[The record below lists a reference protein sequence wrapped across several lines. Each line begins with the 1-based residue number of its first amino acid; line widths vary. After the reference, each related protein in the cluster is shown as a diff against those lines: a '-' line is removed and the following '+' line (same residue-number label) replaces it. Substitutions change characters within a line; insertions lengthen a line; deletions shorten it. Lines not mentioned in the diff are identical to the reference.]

1 MKRSNQIHLR
11 GMIRPLQEE
20 VRSLLRSGV
29 AITNL
34 TQCVEELVLNSIDA
48 GASNITLRVDIPNLK
63 IQVSDNGCGITFGDL
78 KLAGERYSSSKCHVL
93 KDLDQLTF
101 YGFRG
106 EALASLREICDV
118 LEIVTRHRSSY
129 QTYCKLFRNA
139 KVLDLAESRFPRT
152 QCGTT
157 VTLHNIFANLP
168 VRRKSITEVL
178 DFERVRHR
186 IASIALIHPKTAFL
200 LINDSSGTKCL
211 QTHVCKS
218 SVSTFSQLF
227 GNYRSKGLQQV
238 CFEHK
243 DFKVSGF
250 ISTDTHHSKSLQFVF
265 VNNRLVLKTKI
276 HKLINSILGKS
287 DLLRKVTASE
297 VSSSE
302 PDGPQT
308 KVTSPQNVKS
318 SDNHGIFFLNVE
330 CLVTEYDICFEPA
343 KTLIE
348 FQDWGSVL
356 FCVEK
361 CIKDFLTKHN
371 FSLDPEQADFRENN
385 DSQEEE
391 SCTRNLEAFEY
402 RREIETSNVRR
413 SLHSSTVFRPRKNVG
428 KEAQTNLQNGPIV
441 SCESDQNHQD
451 KNLSDTVGLDSSL
464 CASVCPSCSDSKS
477 DPQDDF
483 FHMLEGS
490 ASSVDMT
497 TTAAKC
503 FSSNAAEYKNIHCN
517 KNQGDQ
523 VSKSEFDNTGKAN
536 HIRTTVSNNVVHC
549 FNHSSSSQSVG
560 SYCFQISQKTF
571 NCQSGID
578 SSQHSER
585 NMLNVPES
593 HSNNNAYNSR
603 KFSQNRKA
611 SGLYLS
617 LDKKENSQATNIGTN
632 VVCSFQSSCAK
643 LRSTGTPS
651 TTSTRQRTKT
661 IPTFTSP
668 HPITLSGVY
677 TRKRSQG
684 SSEASAINLGHLS
697 KNRKLISLQGSCK
710 RRGKNNRD
718 LAGQS
723 INANIRECNKESL
736 KRCDQALP
744 KTVNNVEDSN
754 ILASNSDGMSGTTM
768 DQDLTT
774 KIGVNNN
781 DSVSLEAAS
790 VQKTSGPAISVLSD
804 QTAAGD
810 SMNQVCDLSLDGKCK
825 EPRKENSCDSV
836 ILSDHNVRKRD
847 CVTDRCTELLC
858 SSNEKKAEEKEV
870 SVEQSKQCSAS
881 SNVKTNVATRNQSN
895 NQGKESYLNNEWYCT
910 FDASLGRN
918 LFINTRTGHSSF
930 VPPTDFYFVQ
940 DDCSEMSGTE
950 GLDVANDY
958 RQHIPH
964 PVASHLSFSCTP
976 WLPREHRRQ
985 QVPSC
990 DDEDKE
996 FPKGN

>member
-1 MKRSNQIHLR
+1 
-11 GMIRPLQEE
+11 MIRPLQEE

-48 GASNITLRVDIPNLK
+48 GASSITLRVDIPNLK

-139 KVLDLAESRFPRT
+139 QVLDLAESRFPRT
-152 QCGTT
+152 QSGTT

-186 IASIALIHPKTAFL
+186 IASIALVHPKTAFL

-211 QTHVCKS
+211 QTYVCKS

-287 DLLRKVTASE
+287 ELLRKLTASE

-302 PDGPQT
+302 PEGPQT
-308 KVTSPQNVKS
+308 KVTSPQNAKS

-330 CLVTEYDICFEPA
+330 CLVTEYDICFEPV

-348 FQDWGSVL
+348 FQDWESVL

-371 FSLDPEQADFRENN
+371 FSLDPEQADSRENN

-391 SCTRNLEAFEY
+391 SCTRSLEAFEY

-413 SLHSSTVFRPRKNVG
+413 SLHSSTVFRPRKNEMGQNVG

-441 SCESDQNHQD
+441 SHESDQNHQD

-477 DPQDDF
+477 DPPDDF

-490 ASSVDMT
+490 ASSVEMT

-503 FSSNAAEYKNIHCN
+503 FSSNAAEFKNKHCD

-523 VSKSEFDNTGKAN
+523 VSKSEFNNTGEAN
-536 HIRTTVSNNVVHC
+536 HTCIRKTVSSNIVHSS
-549 FNHSSSSQSVG
+549 NHSCSSQSVG
-560 SYCFQISQKTF
+560 SYCIQNSQETF

-578 SSQHSER
+578 GSQHSER
-585 NMLNVPES
+585 NMLNAPES
-593 HSNNNAYNSR
+593 HINNNACTSGE
-603 KFSQNRKA
+603 FSQNRKA

-617 LDKKENSQATNIGTN
+617 LDKKENSQATNSGSDM
-632 VVCSFQSSCAK
+632 VCSFQSSHAK
-643 LRSTGTPS
+643 PRRTGTPNS
-651 TTSTRQRTKT
+651 TSTRQRTKT

-668 HPITLSGVY
+668 RPITLSEVY

-684 SSEASAINLGHLS
+684 SSEASAVNLGLLS
-697 KNRKLISLQGSCK
+697 KNRKLISLQDSCK

-723 INANIRECNKESL
+723 IDANISECNEESL
-736 KRCDQALP
+736 KCCDQALR
-744 KTVNNVEDSN
+744 KTVNNGEDSN
-754 ILASNSDGMSGTTM
+754 ILASNSDCMSGTAM

-774 KIGVNNN
+774 RIGVNNN
-781 DSVSLEAAS
+781 DSVSLVSTS

-825 EPRKENSCDSV
+825 QPRKENSSDSA

-847 CVTDRCTELLC
+847 CFTDRCTELLC

-870 SVEQSKQCSAS
+870 SLEQSKQCSAS
-881 SNVKTNVATRNQSN
+881 SSPKTNVATRNQNN

-918 LFINTRTGHSSF
+918 LFINMRTGHSSF

-940 DDCSEMSGTE
+940 DDCSEISGRE
-950 GLDVANDY
+950 GLEVANDY
-958 RQHIPH
+958 RQHMPH

>member
-1 MKRSNQIHLR
+1 
-11 GMIRPLQEE
+11 MIRPLQEE
-20 VRSLLRSGV
+20 VRSHLRSGV

-34 TQCVEELVLNSIDA
+34 TQCVEELVLNSLDA

-139 KVLDLAESRFPRT
+139 QVLDLAESRFPRT
-152 QCGTT
+152 QSGTT

-186 IASIALIHPKTAFL
+186 IASIALVHPKTAFL
-200 LINDSSGTKCL
+200 LINDSTGTKCL

-287 DLLRKVTASE
+287 ELLRKLTASE

-302 PDGPQT
+302 PEGPQT
-308 KVTSPQNVKS
+308 KVTSPQNAKS

-330 CLVTEYDICFEPA
+330 CLATEYDICFEPA

-348 FQDWGSVL
+348 FQDWESVL
-356 FCVEK
+356 LCVEK

-371 FSLDPEQADFRENN
+371 FSLDPEQVDSRENN

-391 SCTRNLEAFEY
+391 SWTRSLEAFEY
-402 RREIETSNVRR
+402 RREIETSSVRR
-413 SLHSSTVFRPRKNVG
+413 SLHSSTVFRPRKTELGQNVG
-428 KEAQTNLQNGPIV
+428 KESQTNLQNGPIV
-441 SCESDQNHQD
+441 SQESDQNHQD

-464 CASVCPSCSDSKS
+464 CASVCPSCSDSNS
-477 DPQDDF
+477 DPQDNF
-483 FHMLEGS
+483 SHILEGS

-503 FSSNAAEYKNIHCN
+503 FSSNAAEFKNKHYN
-517 KNQGDQ
+517 NQGNQ
-523 VSKSEFDNTGKAN
+523 GNKSEFDNTGKAN
-536 HIRTTVSNNVVHC
+536 HIRTTVSNNVVHHS
-549 FNHSSSSQSVG
+549 NHSCSSQSVG
-560 SYCFQISQKTF
+560 SYCFQNSQKTF
-571 NCQSGID
+571 NSQSGID

-585 NMLNVPES
+585 NMLNAPES
-593 HSNNNAYNSR
+593 HSNNNAHNSGE
-603 KFSQNRKA
+603 FSQNRKA

-617 LDKKENSQATNIGTN
+617 MDKKENLQATNIGSDT
-632 VVCSFQSSCAK
+632 VCSFQSSHAK
-643 LRSTGTPS
+643 PRSTGTPS

-668 HPITLSGVY
+668 CPITLSGVY
-677 TRKRSQG
+677 TRKRSHG
-684 SSEASAINLGHLS
+684 SSEASAINLGLLS
-697 KNRKLISLQGSCK
+697 KNRKLISLQDSCK
-710 RRGKNNRD
+710 RKGKNNRV

-723 INANIRECNKESL
+723 INANIRECNEQSF
-736 KRCDQALP
+736 KRCDQA
-744 KTVNNVEDSN
+744 VNNGEDSK
-754 ILASNSDGMSGTTM
+754 ILASNSDSMSGTAM

-781 DSVSLEAAS
+781 DSVSLVSVS

-804 QTAAGD
+804 QTAASD
-810 SMNQVCDLSLDGKCK
+810 SINQVCDLSLDDKCK
-825 EPRKENSCDSV
+825 QPWKENSSDSV
-836 ILSDHNVRKRD
+836 MLSDLNVRKHD
-847 CVTDRCTELLC
+847 CVTNMCTELLC
-858 SSNEKKAEEKEV
+858 SSNREEAKEKEV
-870 SVEQSKQCSAS
+870 SVGQSKQCSAS
-881 SNVKTNVATRNQSN
+881 SNVKTSVATRNQSN

-930 VPPTDFYFVQ
+930 VPPTDFYFLE
-940 DDCSEMSGTE
+940 DDCTEMSETE
-950 GLDVANDY
+950 GLEVPNDY

-976 WLPREHRRQ
+976 WLPREGRRQ
-985 QVPSC
+985 QMPSC

>member
-1 MKRSNQIHLR
+1 
-11 GMIRPLQEE
+11 MIRPLQEE

-48 GASNITLRVDIPNLK
+48 GASNVTLRVDIPNLK

-101 YGFRG
+101 YRFRG

-139 KVLDLAESRFPRT
+139 QVLDLAESRFPRT
-152 QCGTT
+152 QSGTT

-186 IASIALIHPKTAFL
+186 IASIALVHPKIAFL

-287 DLLRKVTASE
+287 ELLKKLTASE

-302 PDGPQT
+302 PEGPQT
-308 KVTSPQNVKS
+308 KVTSPQNAKS

-330 CLVTEYDICFEPA
+330 CLVTEYDICLEPA

-348 FQDWGSVL
+348 FQDWESVL

-361 CIKDFLTKHN
+361 CIKDFLTKN
-371 FSLDPEQADFRENN
+371 SFSLDPEQADSGENK

-391 SCTRNLEAFEY
+391 SCTRSLEAFEY

-413 SLHSSTVFRPRKNVG
+413 SLHSSTVFRPRKTEVGQNVG
-428 KEAQTNLQNGPIV
+428 KEAQTNLQNSPIV
-441 SCESDQNHQD
+441 SHESDQNHRD
-451 KNLSDTVGLDSSL
+451 KNLSDTVGLHSSL
-464 CASVCPSCSDSKS
+464 CVSVCPSCSDSKS
-477 DPQDDF
+477 DPQDE
-483 FHMLEGS
+483 LEGS
-490 ASSVDMT
+490 ASSMDMT

-503 FSSNAAEYKNIHCN
+503 FSSDAAEFKNKHCD

-523 VSKSEFDNTGKAN
+523 VSKSEFNNAGKAN
-536 HIRTTVSNNVVHC
+536 HTCIRKTVSTNIVHSS
-549 FNHSSSSQSVG
+549 NHSCSSQSVG
-560 SYCFQISQKTF
+560 SYCFHNFQETF

-593 HSNNNAYNSR
+593 HSNNNAYNSGE
-603 KFSQNRKA
+603 FSQNRKA

-617 LDKKENSQATNIGTN
+617 LDKKENSQATNSGSDM
-632 VVCSFQSSCAK
+632 VCSFQSSHSK
-643 LRSTGTPS
+643 PRTTETPS
-651 TTSTRQRTKT
+651 TTSTRQ
-661 IPTFTSP
+661 
-668 HPITLSGVY
+668 
-677 TRKRSQG
+677 
-684 SSEASAINLGHLS
+684 
-697 KNRKLISLQGSCK
+697 KN
-710 RRGKNNRD
+710 
-718 LAGQS
+718 
-723 INANIRECNKESL
+723 
-736 KRCDQALP
+736 
-744 KTVNNVEDSN
+744 
-754 ILASNSDGMSGTTM
+754 
-768 DQDLTT
+768 
-774 KIGVNNN
+774 
-781 DSVSLEAAS
+781 
-790 VQKTSGPAISVLSD
+790 
-804 QTAAGD
+804 
-810 SMNQVCDLSLDGKCK
+810 
-825 EPRKENSCDSV
+825 
-836 ILSDHNVRKRD
+836 
-847 CVTDRCTELLC
+847 
-858 SSNEKKAEEKEV
+858 
-870 SVEQSKQCSAS
+870 
-881 SNVKTNVATRNQSN
+881 
-895 NQGKESYLNNEWYCT
+895 
-910 FDASLGRN
+910 
-918 LFINTRTGHSSF
+918 
-930 VPPTDFYFVQ
+930 
-940 DDCSEMSGTE
+940 
-950 GLDVANDY
+950 
-958 RQHIPH
+958 
-964 PVASHLSFSCTP
+964 
-976 WLPREHRRQ
+976 
-985 QVPSC
+985 
-990 DDEDKE
+990 
-996 FPKGN
+996 

>member
-1 MKRSNQIHLR
+1 
-11 GMIRPLQEE
+11 MIRPLQEE

-29 AITNL
+29 AITNV

-63 IQVSDNGCGITFGDL
+63 IQVSDNGCGMTFGDL

-106 EALASLREICDV
+106 ETLASLREICDV

-139 KVLDLAESRFPRT
+139 QVLDLAESRFPRT
-152 QCGTT
+152 QSGTT

-186 IASIALIHPKTAFL
+186 IASIALVHPKTAFL

-250 ISTDTHHSKSLQFVF
+250 ISIDTHHSKSLQFVF

-287 DLLRKVTASE
+287 ELLKKMTASE

-302 PDGPQT
+302 PEGPQT
-308 KVTSPQNVKS
+308 KVTSPQNAKS

-348 FQDWGSVL
+348 FQDWESVL

-391 SCTRNLEAFEY
+391 SCMRSLEAFEY
-402 RREIETSNVRR
+402 RREIETSDVRR
-413 SLHSSTVFRPRKNVG
+413 SLHSSTVFRPRKTEKGQNEG
-428 KEAQTNLQNGPIV
+428 KAAQTNLQNGPIV
-441 SCESDQNHQD
+441 SHESDQNHQD
-451 KNLSDTVGLDSSL
+451 KNLSDTVGLHSSL
-464 CASVCPSCSDSKS
+464 CVSVCPSCSDSKS
-477 DPQDDF
+477 DPEDEF

-490 ASSVDMT
+490 ASSMEMT

-503 FSSNAAEYKNIHCN
+503 FSSNAAEFKNKHCD

-523 VSKSEFDNTGKAN
+523 VSKSEFNNTGKAN
-536 HIRTTVSNNVVHC
+536 HTCIRKTVSSNIVHSS
-549 FNHSSSSQSVG
+549 NHSCSSQSVG
-560 SYCFQISQKTF
+560 SYCFQNSRETF

-578 SSQHSER
+578 GSQHSER
-585 NMLNVPES
+585 NMLNAPES
-593 HSNNNAYNSR
+593 HINNNACTSGE
-603 KFSQNRKA
+603 FSQNRKA

-617 LDKKENSQATNIGTN
+617 LDKKENSQATNSGSDM
-632 VVCSFQSSCAK
+632 VCSFQSSHAK
-643 LRSTGTPS
+643 PRRTGTPNS
-651 TTSTRQRTKT
+651 TSTRQRTKT

-668 HPITLSGVY
+668 RPITLSEVY

-684 SSEASAINLGHLS
+684 SSEASAINLGLLS
-697 KNRKLISLQGSCK
+697 KNRKLISLQDSCK
-710 RRGKNNRD
+710 RRGKNKRD

-723 INANIRECNKESL
+723 INANIRECNEESL
-736 KRCDQALP
+736 KCCDHALR
-744 KTVNNVEDSN
+744 KTVNNGEDSN
-754 ILASNSDGMSGTTM
+754 ILASNSDCMSGTAM

-774 KIGVNNN
+774 RIGVNNN
-781 DSVSLEAAS
+781 DSVSLVSTS

-825 EPRKENSCDSV
+825 QPRKENSSDSA
-836 ILSDHNVRKRD
+836 ILSDHNVTKRD
-847 CVTDRCTELLC
+847 CFTDRCTELLC

-870 SVEQSKQCSAS
+870 SVEESKQCSAS
-881 SNVKTNVATRNQSN
+881 SNVKTNVATKNQSN

-918 LFINTRTGHSSF
+918 LFINMRTGHSSF

-940 DDCSEMSGTE
+940 DDCSEMSGRE
-950 GLDVANDY
+950 GLEVANDY
-958 RQHIPH
+958 RQHMPH

>member
-1 MKRSNQIHLR
+1 M
-11 GMIRPLQEE
+11 
-20 VRSLLRSGV
+20 RSLLRSGV

-93 KDLDQLTF
+93 KDLDQLTL

-139 KVLDLAESRFPRT
+139 QVLDLAESRFPRT
-152 QCGTT
+152 QSGTT

-186 IASIALIHPKTAFL
+186 IASIALVHPKTAFL
-200 LINDSSGTKCL
+200 LINNSSGTKCL

-218 SVSTFSQLF
+218 SASTFSQLF

-287 DLLRKVTASE
+287 ELLRKLTASE

-302 PDGPQT
+302 PEGPQT
-308 KVTSPQNVKS
+308 KVTSPQNAKS

-330 CLVTEYDICFEPA
+330 CLVTEYDICFEPV

-348 FQDWGSVL
+348 FQDWESVL

-361 CIKDFLTKHN
+361 CIKDFLTKN
-371 FSLDPEQADFRENN
+371 SFSLDPEQADSRENN

-391 SCTRNLEAFEY
+391 SCTRSLEAFEY

-413 SLHSSTVFRPRKNVG
+413 SLHSSTVFRPRKNEMGQNVG
-428 KEAQTNLQNGPIV
+428 KETQTNLQNGPIV
-441 SCESDQNHQD
+441 SHESDQNHQD

-464 CASVCPSCSDSKS
+464 CACVCPSCSDSNS

-483 FHMLEGS
+483 SHILEGS
-490 ASSVDMT
+490 ASSVDVT

-503 FSSNAAEYKNIHCN
+503 FSSNAAEFKSKDYN
-517 KNQGDQ
+517 KNRGDQ
-523 VSKSEFDNTGKAN
+523 VNKSEFDNTGKAN
-536 HIRTTVSNNVVHC
+536 HIRTTASSNVVHSS
-549 FNHSSSSQSVG
+549 NHPCSSQLVG
-560 SYCFQISQKTF
+560 SYCFQNFQKTF

-585 NMLNVPES
+585 NMLNAPKS
-593 HSNNNAYNSR
+593 HSSNNAYNSGE
-603 KFSQNRKA
+603 FSQNRKA

-617 LDKKENSQATNIGTN
+617 LDKKENSQATNIGSD
-632 VVCSFQSSCAK
+632 VVCSFQSSHAK
-643 LRSTGTPS
+643 PRTTGTPG
-651 TTSTRQRTKT
+651 TASTRQKTKT

-668 HPITLSGVY
+668 CPITLSEVY

-684 SSEASAINLGHLS
+684 SSEASAINLGLLS
-697 KNRKLISLQGSCK
+697 KNRKLISLQDSCE

-723 INANIRECNKESL
+723 INANIRECNEESL
-736 KRCDQALP
+736 KCCDQALR
-744 KTVNNVEDSN
+744 KTVNNGEDSN
-754 ILASNSDGMSGTTM
+754 ILASNSDCMSGTAM

-774 KIGVNNN
+774 RIGVNNN
-781 DSVSLEAAS
+781 DSVSLVSTS

-810 SMNQVCDLSLDGKCK
+810 SMHQVCDLSLDGKCK
-825 EPRKENSCDSV
+825 QPRKEKSSDSA
-836 ILSDHNVRKRD
+836 ILSDHNVRKHD

-858 SSNEKKAEEKEV
+858 SSNEKEAKEV

-881 SNVKTNVATRNQSN
+881 SSPKTNVATRNQSN

-930 VPPTDFYFVQ
+930 VPPTDFYFAE
-940 DDCSEMSGTE
+940 DDCSEMSGRE
-950 GLDVANDY
+950 GLEVANDY
-958 RQHIPH
+958 RQRMPH
-964 PVASHLSFSCTP
+964 PIASHLSFSCTP

>member
-1 MKRSNQIHLR
+1 
-11 GMIRPLQEE
+11 MIRPLQEE

-48 GASNITLRVDIPNLK
+48 GASSITLRVDIPNLK

-139 KVLDLAESRFPRT
+139 QVLDLAESRFPRT
-152 QCGTT
+152 QSGTT

-186 IASIALIHPKTAFL
+186 IASIALVHPKTAFL

-211 QTHVCKS
+211 QTYVCKS

-287 DLLRKVTASE
+287 ELLRKLTASE

-302 PDGPQT
+302 PEGPQT
-308 KVTSPQNVKS
+308 KVTSPQNAKS

-330 CLVTEYDICFEPA
+330 CLVTEYDICFEPV

-348 FQDWGSVL
+348 FQDWESVL

-371 FSLDPEQADFRENN
+371 FSLDPEQADSRENN

-391 SCTRNLEAFEY
+391 SCTRSLEAFEY

-413 SLHSSTVFRPRKNVG
+413 SLHSSTVFRPRKTEMGQNVG
-428 KEAQTNLQNGPIV
+428 KEAQTNLQNESIV
-441 SCESDQNHQD
+441 SHESDQNHQD

-464 CASVCPSCSDSKS
+464 CASVCASCSDSKS

-503 FSSNAAEYKNIHCN
+503 FSSNAAEFKNKHCD

-523 VSKSEFDNTGKAN
+523 VSESEFNNTGKAN
-536 HIRTTVSNNVVHC
+536 HTCIRKTVSRNIVHSS
-549 FNHSSSSQSVG
+549 NHSCSSQSVG
-560 SYCFQISQKTF
+560 SYCFQNSRETF

-578 SSQHSER
+578 GSQHSER
-585 NMLNVPES
+585 NMLNAPES
-593 HSNNNAYNSR
+593 HINNNACTSGE
-603 KFSQNRKA
+603 FSQNRKA

-617 LDKKENSQATNIGTN
+617 LDKKENSQATNSGSDM
-632 VVCSFQSSCAK
+632 VCSFQSSHAK
-643 LRSTGTPS
+643 PRRTGTPNS
-651 TTSTRQRTKT
+651 TSTRQRTKT

-668 HPITLSGVY
+668 RPITLSEVY

-684 SSEASAINLGHLS
+684 SSEASAINLGLLS
-697 KNRKLISLQGSCK
+697 KNRKLISLQDSCK

-723 INANIRECNKESL
+723 INANISECNEESL
-736 KRCDQALP
+736 KCCDQALR
-744 KTVNNVEDSN
+744 KTVNNGEDSN
-754 ILASNSDGMSGTTM
+754 IFASNSDCMSGTAM

-774 KIGVNNN
+774 RIGVNNN
-781 DSVSLEAAS
+781 DSVSLVSTS

-825 EPRKENSCDSV
+825 QPRKENSSDSA

-847 CVTDRCTELLC
+847 CYTDRCTELLC
-858 SSNEKKAEEKEV
+858 SSNAKKAEEKEV
-870 SVEQSKQCSAS
+870 SLEQSKQCSAS
-881 SNVKTNVATRNQSN
+881 SSPKTNVATRNQNN

-918 LFINTRTGHSSF
+918 LFINMRMGHSSF

-940 DDCSEMSGTE
+940 DDCSEISGRE
-950 GLDVANDY
+950 GLEVANDY
-958 RQHIPH
+958 RQHMPH

>member
-1 MKRSNQIHLR
+1 
-11 GMIRPLQEE
+11 MIRPLQEE
-20 VRSLLRSGV
+20 VRSHLRSGV

-34 TQCVEELVLNSIDA
+34 TQCVEELVLNSLDA

-139 KVLDLAESRFPRT
+139 QVLDLAESRFPRT
-152 QCGTT
+152 QSGTT

-186 IASIALIHPKTAFL
+186 IASIALVHPKTAFL
-200 LINDSSGTKCL
+200 LINDSTGTKCL

-287 DLLRKVTASE
+287 ELLRKLTASE

-302 PDGPQT
+302 PEGPQT
-308 KVTSPQNVKS
+308 KVTSPQNAKS

-330 CLVTEYDICFEPA
+330 CLATEYDICFEPA

-348 FQDWGSVL
+348 FQDWESVL
-356 FCVEK
+356 LCVEK

-371 FSLDPEQADFRENN
+371 FSLDPEQVDSRENN

-391 SCTRNLEAFEY
+391 SWTRSLEAFEY
-402 RREIETSNVRR
+402 RREIETSSVRR
-413 SLHSSTVFRPRKNVG
+413 SLHSSTVFRPRKTELGQNVG
-428 KEAQTNLQNGPIV
+428 KESQTNLQNGPIV
-441 SCESDQNHQD
+441 SQESDQNHQD

-464 CASVCPSCSDSKS
+464 CASVCPSCSDSNS
-477 DPQDDF
+477 DPQDNF
-483 FHMLEGS
+483 SHILEGS

-503 FSSNAAEYKNIHCN
+503 FSSNAAEFKNKHYN
-517 KNQGDQ
+517 NQGNQ
-523 VSKSEFDNTGKAN
+523 GNKSEFDNTGKAN
-536 HIRTTVSNNVVHC
+536 HIRTTVSNHVVHHS
-549 FNHSSSSQSVG
+549 NHSCSSQSVG
-560 SYCFQISQKTF
+560 SYCFQNSQKTF
-571 NCQSGID
+571 NSQSGID

-585 NMLNVPES
+585 NMLNAPES
-593 HSNNNAYNSR
+593 HSNNNAHNSGE
-603 KFSQNRKA
+603 FSQNRKA

-617 LDKKENSQATNIGTN
+617 MDKKENLQATNIGSDT
-632 VVCSFQSSCAK
+632 VCSFQSSHAK
-643 LRSTGTPS
+643 PRSTGTPS

-668 HPITLSGVY
+668 CPITLSGVY
-677 TRKRSQG
+677 TRKRSHG
-684 SSEASAINLGHLS
+684 SSEASAINLGLLS
-697 KNRKLISLQGSCK
+697 KNRKLISLQDSCK
-710 RRGKNNRD
+710 RKGKNNRV

-723 INANIRECNKESL
+723 INANIHECNEQSF
-736 KRCDQALP
+736 KRCDQA
-744 KTVNNVEDSN
+744 VNNGEDSK
-754 ILASNSDGMSGTTM
+754 ILASNSDSMSGTAM

-781 DSVSLEAAS
+781 DSVSLVSVS

-804 QTAAGD
+804 QTAASD
-810 SMNQVCDLSLDGKCK
+810 SINQVCDLSLDDKCK
-825 EPRKENSCDSV
+825 QPWKENSSDSV
-836 ILSDHNVRKRD
+836 MLSDLNVRKHD
-847 CVTDRCTELLC
+847 CVTNMCTELLC
-858 SSNEKKAEEKEV
+858 SSNREEAKEKEV
-870 SVEQSKQCSAS
+870 SVGQSKQCSAS
-881 SNVKTNVATRNQSN
+881 SNVKTSVATRNQSN
-895 NQGKESYLNNEWYCT
+895 NQGKECYLNNEWYCT

-930 VPPTDFYFVQ
+930 VPPTDFYFLE
-940 DDCSEMSGTE
+940 DDCTEMSETE
-950 GLDVANDY
+950 GLEVANDC

-976 WLPREHRRQ
+976 WLPREGRRQ
-985 QVPSC
+985 QIPSC

>member
-1 MKRSNQIHLR
+1 
-11 GMIRPLQEE
+11 MIRPLQEE

-63 IQVSDNGCGITFGDL
+63 VQVSDNGCGITFGDL

-106 EALASLREICDV
+106 ETLASLREICDV

-139 KVLDLAESRFPRT
+139 QVLDLAESRFPRT
-152 QCGTT
+152 QSGTT

-178 DFERVRHR
+178 DFERVRNR
-186 IASIALIHPKTAFL
+186 IASIALVHPKTAFL

-287 DLLRKVTASE
+287 ELLRKLTASE

-302 PDGPQT
+302 PEGPQT
-308 KVTSPQNVKS
+308 KVTSPQNAKS

-330 CLVTEYDICFEPA
+330 CLVTEYDICFEPV

-348 FQDWGSVL
+348 FQDWESVL

-361 CIKDFLTKHN
+361 CIKDFLTKN
-371 FSLDPEQADFRENN
+371 SFSLDPEQADSRENN

-391 SCTRNLEAFEY
+391 SCTRSLEAFEY

-413 SLHSSTVFRPRKNVG
+413 SLHSSTVFRSRKNEMGQNVG

-441 SCESDQNHQD
+441 SHESDQNHQD
-451 KNLSDTVGLDSSL
+451 KNLSDKVGLDSSL
-464 CASVCPSCSDSKS
+464 CASVCPSCSDSNS

-483 FHMLEGS
+483 SHILEGS
-490 ASSVDMT
+490 ASSVDVT

-503 FSSNAAEYKNIHCN
+503 FSSNAAEFKNKDYN
-517 KNQGDQ
+517 KNRGDQ
-523 VSKSEFDNTGKAN
+523 VNKSEFDNTGKAN
-536 HIRTTVSNNVVHC
+536 HIRTTASSNVVHSS
-549 FNHSSSSQSVG
+549 NHPCSSQSVG
-560 SYCFQISQKTF
+560 SYCFQNFQKTF

-585 NMLNVPES
+585 NMLNAPKS
-593 HSNNNAYNSR
+593 HSSNNAYNSGE
-603 KFSQNRKA
+603 FSQNRKA

-617 LDKKENSQATNIGTN
+617 LDKKENSQATNIGSD
-632 VVCSFQSSCAK
+632 VVCSFQSSHAK
-643 LRSTGTPS
+643 PRTTGTPS
-651 TTSTRQRTKT
+651 TTSTRQKTKT

-668 HPITLSGVY
+668 RPITLSGVY

-684 SSEASAINLGHLS
+684 SSEASAINLELLS

-710 RRGKNNRD
+710 RRDKNNRD
-718 LAGQS
+718 FAGQS
-723 INANIRECNKESL
+723 INANIYKCNEESL
-736 KRCDQALP
+736 KCCDQALL
-744 KTVNNVEDSN
+744 KTVNKGEDSN
-754 ILASNSDGMSGTTM
+754 ILASNSDCMSGTAM

-774 KIGVNNN
+774 RIGVNNN
-781 DSVSLEAAS
+781 DSVSLVSTS

-810 SMNQVCDLSLDGKCK
+810 SMHQVCDLSLDGKCK
-825 EPRKENSCDSV
+825 QPRKENSSDSA

-858 SSNEKKAEEKEV
+858 SSNEKEAKEKEV

-881 SNVKTNVATRNQSN
+881 SSPKTNVATRNQSN
-895 NQGKESYLNNEWYCT
+895 DQGKESYLNNEWYCT

-940 DDCSEMSGTE
+940 DNCCEMSGRE
-950 GLDVANDY
+950 GLEVANDY
-958 RQHIPH
+958 RQHMTH

>member
-1 MKRSNQIHLR
+1 
-11 GMIRPLQEE
+11 MIRPLQEE

-93 KDLDQLTF
+93 KDLDQLTL

-139 KVLDLAESRFPRT
+139 QVLDLAESRFPRT
-152 QCGTT
+152 QSGTT

-186 IASIALIHPKTAFL
+186 IASIALVHPKTAFL

-218 SVSTFSQLF
+218 SASTFSQLF

-308 KVTSPQNVKS
+308 KVTSPQNAKS

-348 FQDWGSVL
+348 FQDWESVL
-356 FCVEK
+356 FCVER

-371 FSLDPEQADFRENN
+371 FSLDPEQADSRENN

-391 SCTRNLEAFEY
+391 SCTRSLEAFEY

-413 SLHSSTVFRPRKNVG
+413 SLHSSTVCRPRKNEMGQNVG

-441 SCESDQNHQD
+441 SHESDQNHQD
-451 KNLSDTVGLDSSL
+451 KNLSDKVGLDSSL
-464 CASVCPSCSDSKS
+464 CASVCPSCSDSNS

-483 FHMLEGS
+483 SHILEGS
-490 ASSVDMT
+490 ASSVDVT

-503 FSSNAAEYKNIHCN
+503 FSSNAAEFKNKDFN
-517 KNQGDQ
+517 KNRGDQ
-523 VSKSEFDNTGKAN
+523 VNKSEFDNTGKAN
-536 HIRTTVSNNVVHC
+536 HIRTTASSNVVHSS
-549 FNHSSSSQSVG
+549 NHPCSSQSVG
-560 SYCFQISQKTF
+560 SYCFQNFQKTF

-585 NMLNVPES
+585 NMLNAPKS
-593 HSNNNAYNSR
+593 HSSNNAYNSGE
-603 KFSQNRKA
+603 FSQNRKA

-617 LDKKENSQATNIGTN
+617 LDKKENSQATNIGSD
-632 VVCSFQSSCAK
+632 VVCSFQSSHAK
-643 LRSTGTPS
+643 PRTTGTPS
-651 TTSTRQRTKT
+651 TTSTRQKTRT

-668 HPITLSGVY
+668 SPITLSGVY

-684 SSEASAINLGHLS
+684 SSEASAINLELLS

-710 RRGKNNRD
+710 RRDKNNRD

-723 INANIRECNKESL
+723 INANIYKCNEESL
-736 KRCDQALP
+736 KRCDQALL
-744 KTVNNVEDSN
+744 KTVNKGEDSN
-754 ILASNSDGMSGTTM
+754 ILASNSDCMSGTAM

-774 KIGVNNN
+774 RIGVNNN
-781 DSVSLEAAS
+781 DSVSLVSTS

-810 SMNQVCDLSLDGKCK
+810 SMHQVCDLSLDGKCK
-825 EPRKENSCDSV
+825 QPRKENSSDSA

-858 SSNEKKAEEKEV
+858 SSNEKEAKEKEV

-881 SNVKTNVATRNQSN
+881 SSPKTNVATRNQSN
-895 NQGKESYLNNEWYCT
+895 DQGKESYLNNEWYCT
-910 FDASLGRN
+910 FDASLERN
-918 LFINTRTGHSSF
+918 LFINNRTGHSFF

-950 GLDVANDY
+950 DLEVANDY

-976 WLPREHRRQ
+976 WLPRERRRQ
-985 QVPSC
+985 QMPSC

>member
-1 MKRSNQIHLR
+1 
-11 GMIRPLQEE
+11 MIRPLQEE

-152 QCGTT
+152 QSGTT

-186 IASIALIHPKTAFL
+186 IASIALVHPKTAFV

-287 DLLRKVTASE
+287 ELLRKLTASE

-302 PDGPQT
+302 PEGPLT
-308 KVTSPQNVKS
+308 KVTSPQNAKS
-318 SDNHGIFFLNVE
+318 SDNHGIFFLNLE

-348 FQDWGSVL
+348 FQDWESVL

-391 SCTRNLEAFEY
+391 SCTRSLEAFEY

-413 SLHSSTVFRPRKNVG
+413 SLHSSTVFRPRKTEMGQNVG
-428 KEAQTNLQNGPIV
+428 KEAQTNLQNGPIIV
-441 SCESDQNHQD
+441 SHESDQNHQD

-464 CASVCPSCSDSKS
+464 CSSVCPSCSDSNS

-483 FHMLEGS
+483 PHILEGS
-490 ASSVDMT
+490 ASSVDVT

-503 FSSNAAEYKNIHCN
+503 FSSNAAEFKNKHCD

-523 VSKSEFDNTGKAN
+523 VSKSESDNTGKAN
-536 HIRTTVSNNVVHC
+536 HIRTTVLNNVVHC
-549 FNHSSSSQSVG
+549 SNHSCSSRSVG

-585 NMLNVPES
+585 NMLNAPES
-593 HSNNNAYNSR
+593 HSNNNAYNSGE
-603 KFSQNRKA
+603 FSQNIKA

-617 LDKKENSQATNIGTN
+617 LDKKENSQATNIGSDM
-632 VVCSFQSSCAK
+632 VCSFQSSHAK
-643 LRSTGTPS
+643 SRSTGTPS

-668 HPITLSGVY
+668 RPITLSGVY

-718 LAGQS
+718 LAGRS
-723 INANIRECNKESL
+723 INANICECNEESL
-736 KRCDQALP
+736 KCCDQALQ
-744 KTVNNVEDSN
+744 KAVNNGEDSN
-754 ILASNSDGMSGTTM
+754 ILASNSDGMFGTSM

-781 DSVSLEAAS
+781 DSVSLVSAS

-810 SMNQVCDLSLDGKCK
+810 SMNQFCDLSLDGKCK
-825 EPRKENSCDSV
+825 QPQKENSSDSV
-836 ILSDHNVRKRD
+836 ILSDHNVRKHD
-847 CVTDRCTELLC
+847 CVTDMCPGLFC
-858 SSNEKKAEEKEV
+858 SSNDKEAEEKEV
-870 SVEQSKQCSAS
+870 SVEQSKQYSAS
-881 SNVKTNVATRNQSN
+881 SNAKTSIATRNQSN
-895 NQGKESYLNNEWYCT
+895 NQGKESCLNNEWYCT

-950 GLDVANDY
+950 GLEVANDY

-976 WLPREHRRQ
+976 WLPRERRRQ

>member
-1 MKRSNQIHLR
+1 
-11 GMIRPLQEE
+11 MIRPLQEE

-48 GASNITLRVDIPNLK
+48 GASSITLRVDIPNLK

-139 KVLDLAESRFPRT
+139 QVLDLAESRFPRT
-152 QCGTT
+152 QSGTT

-186 IASIALIHPKTAFL
+186 IASIALVHPKTAFL

-287 DLLRKVTASE
+287 ELLRKLTASE

-302 PDGPQT
+302 PEGPQT
-308 KVTSPQNVKS
+308 KVTSPQNAKS

-330 CLVTEYDICFEPA
+330 CLVTEYDICFEPV

-348 FQDWGSVL
+348 FQDWESVL

-361 CIKDFLTKHN
+361 CIKDFLTKN
-371 FSLDPEQADFRENN
+371 SFSLDPEQADSRENN

-391 SCTRNLEAFEY
+391 SCTRSLEAFEY

-413 SLHSSTVFRPRKNVG
+413 SLHSSTVFRPRKNEMGQNVG
-428 KEAQTNLQNGPIV
+428 KEVQTNLQNGPIV
-441 SCESDQNHQD
+441 SHESDQNHQD
-451 KNLSDTVGLDSSL
+451 KNLSDKVGLDSSL
-464 CASVCPSCSDSKS
+464 CASVCASCSDSKS

-490 ASSVDMT
+490 ASSVDVT

-503 FSSNAAEYKNIHCN
+503 FSSNAAEFKNKDFN
-517 KNQGDQ
+517 KNRGDQ
-523 VSKSEFDNTGKAN
+523 VNKSEFDNTGKAN
-536 HIRTTVSNNVVHC
+536 HIRTTASSNVVHSS
-549 FNHSSSSQSVG
+549 NHPCSSQSVG
-560 SYCFQISQKTF
+560 SYCFQNFQKTF

-585 NMLNVPES
+585 NMLNAPKS
-593 HSNNNAYNSR
+593 HSSNNAYNSGE
-603 KFSQNRKA
+603 FSQNRKA

-617 LDKKENSQATNIGTN
+617 LDKKENSQATNIGSD
-632 VVCSFQSSCAK
+632 VVCSFQSSHAK
-643 LRSTGTPS
+643 PRTTGTPS
-651 TTSTRQRTKT
+651 TTSTRQKTRT

-668 HPITLSGVY
+668 SPITLSGVY

-684 SSEASAINLGHLS
+684 SSEASAINLELLS

-710 RRGKNNRD
+710 RRDKNNRD

-723 INANIRECNKESL
+723 INANIYKCNEESL
-736 KRCDQALP
+736 KRCDQALL
-744 KTVNNVEDSN
+744 KTVNKGEDSN
-754 ILASNSDGMSGTTM
+754 ILASNSDCMSGTAM

-774 KIGVNNN
+774 RIGVNNN
-781 DSVSLEAAS
+781 DSVSLVSTS

-810 SMNQVCDLSLDGKCK
+810 SMHQVCDLSLDGKCK
-825 EPRKENSCDSV
+825 QPRKENSSDSA

-858 SSNEKKAEEKEV
+858 SSNEKEAKEKEV

-881 SNVKTNVATRNQSN
+881 SSPKTNIATRNQSN
-895 NQGKESYLNNEWYCT
+895 DQGKESYLNNEWYCT

-918 LFINTRTGHSSF
+918 LFINMRTGHSSF

-940 DDCSEMSGTE
+940 DNCSEMSGRE
-950 GLDVANDY
+950 GLEVANDY
-958 RQHIPH
+958 RQHMPH

>member
-1 MKRSNQIHLR
+1 
-11 GMIRPLQEE
+11 MIRPLQEE
-20 VRSLLRSGV
+20 VRSHLRSGV

-34 TQCVEELVLNSIDA
+34 TQCVEELVLNSLDA

-139 KVLDLAESRFPRT
+139 QVLDLAESRFPRT
-152 QCGTT
+152 QSGTT

-186 IASIALIHPKTAFL
+186 IASIALVHPKTAFL

-287 DLLRKVTASE
+287 ELLRKLTASE

-302 PDGPQT
+302 PEGPQT
-308 KVTSPQNVKS
+308 KVTSPQNAKS

-330 CLVTEYDICFEPA
+330 CLATEYDICFEPA

-348 FQDWGSVL
+348 FQDWESVL

-361 CIKDFLTKHN
+361 CIKGFLTKHN
-371 FSLDPEQADFRENN
+371 FNLDPEQVDSRENN
-385 DSQEEE
+385 DNQEEE
-391 SCTRNLEAFEY
+391 SWTRSLEAFEY
-402 RREIETSNVRR
+402 RREIETSSVRR
-413 SLHSSTVFRPRKNVG
+413 SLHSSTVFRPRKTELGQNVG
-428 KEAQTNLQNGPIV
+428 KESQTNLQNGPIV
-441 SCESDQNHQD
+441 SQESDQNHQD

-464 CASVCPSCSDSKS
+464 CASVCPSCSDSNS
-477 DPQDDF
+477 DPQDNF
-483 FHMLEGS
+483 SHILKGS

-503 FSSNAAEYKNIHCN
+503 FSSNAAEFKYKHYN

-523 VSKSEFDNTGKAN
+523 GSKSEFDNTGKAN
-536 HIRTTVSNNVVHC
+536 DIRTTVSNNVVRHS
-549 FNHSSSSQSVG
+549 NHSCLSQSVG
-560 SYCFQISQKTF
+560 SYCFQNSQKTF
-571 NCQSGID
+571 NSQSGID
-578 SSQHSER
+578 SSQYSER
-585 NMLNVPES
+585 NMLNAPES
-593 HSNNNAYNSR
+593 HSNNNAHNSGE
-603 KFSQNRKA
+603 FSQNRKA

-617 LDKKENSQATNIGTN
+617 LDKKENLQATNIRSDM
-632 VVCSFQSSCAK
+632 VCSFQSSHAK
-643 LRSTGTPS
+643 PRSTGMPS

-668 HPITLSGVY
+668 CPITLSGVY
-677 TRKRSQG
+677 TRKRSHG
-684 SSEASAINLGHLS
+684 SSEASAINLGLLS
-697 KNRKLISLQGSCK
+697 KNRKLISLQDSCK
-710 RRGKNNRD
+710 KRGKNNRV

-723 INANIRECNKESL
+723 INANIRECNEQSF
-736 KRCDQALP
+736 KRCDQA
-744 KTVNNVEDSN
+744 VNNGEDSK
-754 ILASNSDGMSGTTM
+754 ILASNSDNMSGTAM
-768 DQDLTT
+768 GQDLTT

-781 DSVSLEAAS
+781 DSVSPVSVS

-804 QTAAGD
+804 QTASSD
-810 SMNQVCDLSLDGKCK
+810 SINQVCDLSLDDKCK
-825 EPRKENSCDSV
+825 QPREENSSDSV
-836 ILSDHNVRKRD
+836 ILSDLNVRKHD
-847 CVTDRCTELLC
+847 CVTDMCTELLC
-858 SSNEKKAEEKEV
+858 PSNKKEAKEKEV
-870 SVEQSKQCSAS
+870 CVEQSKQCSAS
-881 SNVKTNVATRNQSN
+881 SNVKTSVATRNQSN
-895 NQGKESYLNNEWYCT
+895 NQGKESYLNNEWHCT

-918 LFINTRTGHSSF
+918 LFINTWTGHSSF
-930 VPPTDFYFVQ
+930 IPPTDFYFLE
-940 DDCSEMSGTE
+940 DDCTEMSETE
-950 GLDVANDY
+950 GLEVPNDY

-976 WLPREHRRQ
+976 WLPREGRRQ
-985 QVPSC
+985 QMPSC

>member
-1 MKRSNQIHLR
+1 
-11 GMIRPLQEE
+11 MIRPLQEE

-78 KLAGERYSSSKCHVL
+78 KLVGERYSSSKCHVL

-106 EALASLREICDV
+106 EALASFREICDV

-139 KVLDLAESRFPRT
+139 QVLDLAESRFPRT
-152 QCGTT
+152 QSGTT

-186 IASIALIHPKTAFL
+186 IASIALVHPKTAFL

-276 HKLINSILGKS
+276 HKLINNILGKS
-287 DLLRKVTASE
+287 ELLRKLTASE
-297 VSSSE
+297 ASSSE
-302 PDGPQT
+302 PEGSQT
-308 KVTSPQNVKS
+308 KVTSPQNAKS

-330 CLVTEYDICFEPA
+330 CLVTEYDICFEPV

-348 FQDWGSVL
+348 FQDWESVL

-371 FSLDPEQADFRENN
+371 FSLDPEQVDSRENN

-391 SCTRNLEAFEY
+391 SCTRSLEAFEY

-413 SLHSSTVFRPRKNVG
+413 SLHSSTVFRPRKNEMGQNVG

-441 SCESDQNHQD
+441 SHESDQNHQD

-483 FHMLEGS
+483 PHILEGS
-490 ASSVDMT
+490 VSSVDVT

-503 FSSNAAEYKNIHCN
+503 FSSNAAEFKNKDYN
-517 KNQGDQ
+517 KNRGDQ
-523 VSKSEFDNTGKAN
+523 VNKSEFDYTGKAN
-536 HIRTTVSNNVVHC
+536 HIRTTVSSSVVHSS
-549 FNHSSSSQSVG
+549 NHPCSSQAVG
-560 SYCFQISQKTF
+560 SYCFQISQKPF

-585 NMLNVPES
+585 NMLNVPDS
-593 HSNNNAYNSR
+593 HSNNNAYNCR
-603 KFSQNRKA
+603 EFSQNRKA
-611 SGLYLS
+611 SDLYLS
-617 LDKKENSQATNIGTN
+617 LDKKENSQATNIVTD
-632 VVCSFQSSCAK
+632 VVCSFQSSRAK
-643 LRSTGTPS
+643 LRNTGTPS
-651 TTSTRQRTKT
+651 TTSTRQRTET

-668 HPITLSGVY
+668 CPITLSGVY

-684 SSEASAINLGHLS
+684 SSEASAINLGRLL

-710 RRGKNNRD
+710 RRIKNNRD
-718 LAGQS
+718 LVGQS
-723 INANIRECNKESL
+723 INANICECNLNEESV
-736 KRCDQALP
+736 KHCDLP
-744 KTVNNVEDSN
+744 KTVNKGEDSN
-754 ILASNSDGMSGTTM
+754 ILASNSDGMSGTAM

-781 DSVSLEAAS
+781 DSVSLVSAS
-790 VQKTSGPAISVLSD
+790 VQKTSGPALSVLSD

-810 SMNQVCDLSLDGKCK
+810 SMNHVCNLSQDDKCK
-825 EPRKENSCDSV
+825 QPRKENSSDSA

-847 CVTDRCTELLC
+847 CITDRCTELSC
-858 SSNEKKAEEKEV
+858 SSNKKEAKEKEV

-881 SNVKTNVATRNQSN
+881 SSPKTNVATRNQSN

-940 DDCSEMSGTE
+940 DDCSEMSGRE
-950 GLDVANDY
+950 GLEVANDY
-958 RQHIPH
+958 GQHMPH

-990 DDEDKE
+990 DDADKE

>member
-1 MKRSNQIHLR
+1 
-11 GMIRPLQEE
+11 MIRPLQEE

-139 KVLDLAESRFPRT
+139 QVLDLAESRFPRT
-152 QCGTT
+152 QSGTT

-186 IASIALIHPKTAFL
+186 IASIALVHPKTAFL

-287 DLLRKVTASE
+287 ELLRKLTASE

-302 PDGPQT
+302 PEGPQT
-308 KVTSPQNVKS
+308 KVTSPQNAKS

-330 CLVTEYDICFEPA
+330 CLVTEYDICFEPV

-348 FQDWGSVL
+348 FQDWESVL

-361 CIKDFLTKHN
+361 CIKDFLTKN
-371 FSLDPEQADFRENN
+371 SFSLDPEQADSRENN

-391 SCTRNLEAFEY
+391 SCTRSLEAFEY

-413 SLHSSTVFRPRKNVG
+413 SLHSSTVFRPRKNEMGQNVG
-428 KEAQTNLQNGPIV
+428 KAAQTNLQNGPIV
-441 SCESDQNHQD
+441 SHESDQNHQD
-451 KNLSDTVGLDSSL
+451 KNLSDTVGLHSSL

-503 FSSNAAEYKNIHCN
+503 FSSNAAEFRNKHCD

-523 VSKSEFDNTGKAN
+523 VSKSEFNNTGKAN
-536 HIRTTVSNNVVHC
+536 HTCIRKTVSSNIVHSS
-549 FNHSSSSQSVG
+549 NHSCSSQSAG
-560 SYCFQISQKTF
+560 SYCFQNSRETF

-578 SSQHSER
+578 GSQHSER
-585 NMLNVPES
+585 NMLNAPES
-593 HSNNNAYNSR
+593 HINNNACTSGE
-603 KFSQNRKA
+603 FSQSRKA

-617 LDKKENSQATNIGTN
+617 LDKKENSQATNSGSD
-632 VVCSFQSSCAK
+632 VVCSFQSSHAK
-643 LRSTGTPS
+643 LRRTGTPNS
-651 TTSTRQRTKT
+651 TSSRQRTKT

-668 HPITLSGVY
+668 RPITLSEVY

-684 SSEASAINLGHLS
+684 SSEASAINLGLLS
-697 KNRKLISLQGSCK
+697 KNRKLISLQDSCE

-723 INANIRECNKESL
+723 INANIRECNEESL
-736 KRCDQALP
+736 KCCDQALR
-744 KTVNNVEDSN
+744 KTVNNGEDSN
-754 ILASNSDGMSGTTM
+754 ILASNSDCMSGTAM

-774 KIGVNNN
+774 RIGVNNN
-781 DSVSLEAAS
+781 DSVSLVSTS

-825 EPRKENSCDSV
+825 QPRKENSSDSA

-847 CVTDRCTELLC
+847 CFTDRCTELLC

-895 NQGKESYLNNEWYCT
+895 NRGKESYLKNEWYCT

-930 VPPTDFYFVQ
+930 VPPTDFYFVE

-950 GLDVANDY
+950 GLEVANDY
-958 RQHIPH
+958 RQRMPH
-964 PVASHLSFSCTP
+964 PIASHLSFSCTP

>member
-1 MKRSNQIHLR
+1 
-11 GMIRPLQEE
+11 MIRPLQEE

-63 IQVSDNGCGITFGDL
+63 IQVSDNGCGISFGDL

-139 KVLDLAESRFPRT
+139 QVLDLAESRFPRT
-152 QCGTT
+152 QSGTT

-186 IASIALIHPKTAFL
+186 IASIALVHPKTAFL

-287 DLLRKVTASE
+287 ELLRKLTASE

-302 PDGPQT
+302 PEGPQT
-308 KVTSPQNVKS
+308 KVTSPQNAKS

-348 FQDWGSVL
+348 FQDWESVL

-371 FSLDPEQADFRENN
+371 FSLDPEQADSRENN

-391 SCTRNLEAFEY
+391 SCTRSLEAFKY

-413 SLHSSTVFRPRKNVG
+413 SLHSSTVFRPRKTEMGQNVS
-428 KEAQTNLQNGPIV
+428 KEAQTNLQNESIV
-441 SCESDQNHQD
+441 SHESDQNHQD

-464 CASVCPSCSDSKS
+464 CRSVCPSCSDSKS

-483 FHMLEGS
+483 SHILEVS

-503 FSSNAAEYKNIHCN
+503 FSSNAAEFKNKDCN

-523 VSKSEFDNTGKAN
+523 VNKSEVNNTGKAN
-536 HIRTTVSNNVVHC
+536 HTCIRKTVSSNIVHSS
-549 FNHSSSSQSVG
+549 NHSCSSQSVG
-560 SYCFQISQKTF
+560 SYCIQNSQETF
-571 NCQSGID
+571 NCQSGVD
-578 SSQHSER
+578 TSQHSER
-585 NMLNVPES
+585 NMLNAPKS
-593 HSNNNAYNSR
+593 HSSNNAYNSGE
-603 KFSQNRKA
+603 FSQNRKA

-617 LDKKENSQATNIGTN
+617 LDKKENSQATNNGSDT
-632 VVCSFQSSCAK
+632 VCSFQSSHSK
-643 LRSTGTPS
+643 PRTTETPS
-651 TTSTRQRTKT
+651 TTSTRQKTKA

-668 HPITLSGVY
+668 RPITLSGVY

-684 SSEASAINLGHLS
+684 RSEASAINLGLLS

-723 INANIRECNKESL
+723 INANIRECNEESL
-736 KRCDQALP
+736 KRCDLP
-744 KTVNNVEDSN
+744 KTVNKGEDSN
-754 ILASNSDGMSGTTM
+754 ILASNSDGMSGTAM

-781 DSVSLEAAS
+781 DSVSLVSAS
-790 VQKTSGPAISVLSD
+790 VQKTSGPAMSVLSD

-810 SMNQVCDLSLDGKCK
+810 SLHQVCDLSLDGKCK
-825 EPRKENSCDSV
+825 QPQKENSSDSV

-847 CVTDRCTELLC
+847 CFTDRCTELLC

-895 NQGKESYLNNEWYCT
+895 NRGKESYLNNEWYCT

-950 GLDVANDY
+950 DLEVANDY

>member
-1 MKRSNQIHLR
+1 
-11 GMIRPLQEE
+11 MIRPLQEE

-139 KVLDLAESRFPRT
+139 QVLDLAESRFPRT
-152 QCGTT
+152 QSGTT

-178 DFERVRHR
+178 DLERVRHR
-186 IASIALIHPKTAFL
+186 IASIALVHPKTAFL

-287 DLLRKVTASE
+287 ELLKKLTASE

-302 PDGPQT
+302 PEGPLT
-308 KVTSPQNVKS
+308 KVTSPQNAKS

-330 CLVTEYDICFEPA
+330 CLVTEYDICLEPA

-348 FQDWGSVL
+348 FQDWESIL

-371 FSLDPEQADFRENN
+371 FSLDPEQADSGENK

-391 SCTRNLEAFEY
+391 SCTRSLEAFEY

-413 SLHSSTVFRPRKNVG
+413 SLHSSTVFRPRKTEMGQNVG
-428 KEAQTNLQNGPIV
+428 KEDQTNLQNGPIV
-441 SCESDQNHQD
+441 SHESDQNHRD
-451 KNLSDTVGLDSSL
+451 KNLSDTVGLHSSL
-464 CASVCPSCSDSKS
+464 CVSVCPSCSDSKS
-477 DPQDDF
+477 DPQDEF

-490 ASSVDMT
+490 ASSMDMT

-503 FSSNAAEYKNIHCN
+503 FSSDAAEFKNKHCD

-523 VSKSEFDNTGKAN
+523 VSKSEFNNTGKAN
-536 HIRTTVSNNVVHC
+536 HTCIRKTVSTNIVHSS
-549 FNHSSSSQSVG
+549 NHSCSSQSVG
-560 SYCFQISQKTF
+560 SYCFHNFQETF

-593 HSNNNAYNSR
+593 HSNNNAYNSGE
-603 KFSQNRKA
+603 FSQNRKA

-617 LDKKENSQATNIGTN
+617 LDKKENSQATNSGSDM
-632 VVCSFQSSCAK
+632 VCSFQSSHSK
-643 LRSTGTPS
+643 PRTTETPS
-651 TTSTRQRTKT
+651 TTSTRQKTKA

-668 HPITLSGVY
+668 RPITLSGVY
-677 TRKRSQG
+677 ARKRSQG
-684 SSEASAINLGHLS
+684 SSEASAINLGLLS

-723 INANIRECNKESL
+723 INANIRECNEQSL
-736 KRCDQALP
+736 KHCDLP
-744 KTVNNVEDSN
+744 KTVNKGEDSN
-754 ILASNSDGMSGTTM
+754 ILTSNSDGMFGTAM

-781 DSVSLEAAS
+781 DSVSLVSAS
-790 VQKTSGPAISVLSD
+790 VQKTSGPAISVLSE

-810 SMNQVCDLSLDGKCK
+810 SMHQVCDLSLDGKCK
-825 EPRKENSCDSV
+825 QPQKENSSDSV

-847 CVTDRCTELLC
+847 CFTDRCTELLC
-858 SSNEKKAEEKEV
+858 SSTEKKAEEKEV

-881 SNVKTNVATRNQSN
+881 SNVKTSVATRNQSN

-910 FDASLGRN
+910 FDASLERN
-918 LFINTRTGHSSF
+918 LFINNRTGHSFF

-940 DDCSEMSGTE
+940 DDCSEMSGAE
-950 GLDVANDY
+950 DLEVANDY

-976 WLPREHRRQ
+976 WLPRERRRQ
-985 QVPSC
+985 QMPSC

>member
-1 MKRSNQIHLR
+1 
-11 GMIRPLQEE
+11 MIRPLQEE
-20 VRSLLRSGV
+20 VRSHLRSGV

-34 TQCVEELVLNSIDA
+34 TQCVEELVLNSLDA

-78 KLAGERYSSSKCHVL
+78 KLAGERYSSGKCHVL

-139 KVLDLAESRFPRT
+139 QVLDLAESRFPRT
-152 QCGTT
+152 QSGTT

-186 IASIALIHPKTAFL
+186 IASIALVQPKTAFL

-287 DLLRKVTASE
+287 ELLRKLTASE

-302 PDGPQT
+302 PEGPQT
-308 KVTSPQNVKS
+308 KVTSPQNAKS

-330 CLVTEYDICFEPA
+330 CLATEYDICFEPA

-348 FQDWGSVL
+348 FQDWESVL

-361 CIKDFLTKHN
+361 CIKGFLTKHN
-371 FSLDPEQADFRENN
+371 FNLDPEQVDSRENN
-385 DSQEEE
+385 DNQEEE
-391 SCTRNLEAFEY
+391 SWTRSLEAFEY
-402 RREIETSNVRR
+402 RREIETSSVRR
-413 SLHSSTVFRPRKNVG
+413 SLHSSTVFRPRKTELGQNVG
-428 KEAQTNLQNGPIV
+428 KESQTNLQNGPIV
-441 SCESDQNHQD
+441 SQESDQNHQD
-451 KNLSDTVGLDSSL
+451 KNLSDTVGLDSWL
-464 CASVCPSCSDSKS
+464 CASVCPSCSDSNS
-477 DPQDDF
+477 DPQDNF
-483 FHMLEGS
+483 SHILKGS

-503 FSSNAAEYKNIHCN
+503 FSSNAAEFKNKHYN

-523 VSKSEFDNTGKAN
+523 GSKSEFDNTGKAN
-536 HIRTTVSNNVVHC
+536 HIRTTVSNNVVRHS
-549 FNHSSSSQSVG
+549 NHSCLSQSVG
-560 SYCFQISQKTF
+560 SYCFQNSQKTF
-571 NCQSGID
+571 NSQSGID
-578 SSQHSER
+578 SSQYSER
-585 NMLNVPES
+585 NMLNAPES
-593 HSNNNAYNSR
+593 HSNNNAHNSGE
-603 KFSQNRKA
+603 FSQNRKA

-617 LDKKENSQATNIGTN
+617 LDKKENLQATNIGSDM
-632 VVCSFQSSCAK
+632 VCSFQSSHAK
-643 LRSTGTPS
+643 PRSTGTPS

-668 HPITLSGVY
+668 CPITLSGVY
-677 TRKRSQG
+677 TRKRSHG
-684 SSEASAINLGHLS
+684 SSEASAINLGLLS
-697 KNRKLISLQGSCK
+697 KNRKLISLQDSCK
-710 RRGKNNRD
+710 RMGMNNRV
-718 LAGQS
+718 LAGKS
-723 INANIRECNKESL
+723 INTNIRECNEQSF
-736 KRCDQALP
+736 KRCDQA
-744 KTVNNVEDSN
+744 VNNGEDSK
-754 ILASNSDGMSGTTM
+754 ILASNSDNMSGTAM

-781 DSVSLEAAS
+781 DSVSPVSVS
-790 VQKTSGPAISVLSD
+790 VQKTSGPAISFLSD
-804 QTAAGD
+804 QTASSD
-810 SMNQVCDLSLDGKCK
+810 SINQVCDLSLDDKCK
-825 EPRKENSCDSV
+825 QPGEENSSDSV
-836 ILSDHNVRKRD
+836 ILSDLNVRKHD
-847 CVTDRCTELLC
+847 CVTDMCTELLC
-858 SSNEKKAEEKEV
+858 SSNKKEAKEKEV
-870 SVEQSKQCSAS
+870 CVEQSKQCSAS
-881 SNVKTNVATRNQSN
+881 SNVKTSVATRNQSN
-895 NQGKESYLNNEWYCT
+895 NQGKESYLNNEWHCT

-930 VPPTDFYFVQ
+930 IPPTDFYFLE
-940 DDCSEMSGTE
+940 DDCTEMSETE
-950 GLDVANDY
+950 GLEVPNDY

-976 WLPREHRRQ
+976 WLPREGRRQ
-985 QVPSC
+985 QMPSC

>member
-1 MKRSNQIHLR
+1 
-11 GMIRPLQEE
+11 MIRPLQEE

-63 IQVSDNGCGITFGDL
+63 IQVSDNGCGISFGDL

-139 KVLDLAESRFPRT
+139 QVLDLAESRFPRT
-152 QCGTT
+152 QSGTT

-186 IASIALIHPKTAFL
+186 IASIALVHPKTAFL

-287 DLLRKVTASE
+287 ELLRKLTASE

-302 PDGPQT
+302 PEGPQT
-308 KVTSPQNVKS
+308 KVTSPQNAKS
-318 SDNHGIFFLNVE
+318 SDNNGIFFLNVE

-348 FQDWGSVL
+348 FQDWESVL

-371 FSLDPEQADFRENN
+371 FSLDPEQADSRENN

-391 SCTRNLEAFEY
+391 SCTRSLEAFKY

-413 SLHSSTVFRPRKNVG
+413 SLHSSTVFRPRKTEMGQNVS
-428 KEAQTNLQNGPIV
+428 KEAQTNLQNESIV
-441 SCESDQNHQD
+441 SHESDQNHQD

-464 CASVCPSCSDSKS
+464 CGSVCPSCSDSKS

-483 FHMLEGS
+483 SHILEVS
-490 ASSVDMT
+490 ASSMDMT

-503 FSSNAAEYKNIHCN
+503 FSSNAAEFKNKDCN

-523 VSKSEFDNTGKAN
+523 VNKSEVNNTGKAN
-536 HIRTTVSNNVVHC
+536 HTCIRKTVSSNIVHSS
-549 FNHSSSSQSVG
+549 NHSCSSQSVG
-560 SYCFQISQKTF
+560 SYCIQNSQETF
-571 NCQSGID
+571 NCQSGVD
-578 SSQHSER
+578 TSQHSKR
-585 NMLNVPES
+585 NMLNAPKS
-593 HSNNNAYNSR
+593 HSSNNAYNSGE
-603 KFSQNRKA
+603 FSQNRKA

-617 LDKKENSQATNIGTN
+617 LDKKENNGSDT
-632 VVCSFQSSCAK
+632 VCSFQSSHSK
-643 LRSTGTPS
+643 PRTTETPS
-651 TTSTRQRTKT
+651 TTSTRQKTKA

-668 HPITLSGVY
+668 RPITLSGVY

-684 SSEASAINLGHLS
+684 SSEASAINLGLLS

-718 LAGQS
+718 LGGQS
-723 INANIRECNKESL
+723 INANIRECNEQSL
-736 KRCDQALP
+736 KHCDLP
-744 KTVNNVEDSN
+744 KTVNKGEDSN
-754 ILASNSDGMSGTTM
+754 ILASNSDGMSGTAM
-768 DQDLTT
+768 DLDLTT

-781 DSVSLEAAS
+781 DSVSLVSAS
-790 VQKTSGPAISVLSD
+790 VQKTSCPAMSVLSD

-810 SMNQVCDLSLDGKCK
+810 SLHQVCDLSLDGKCK
-825 EPRKENSCDSV
+825 QPRKENSSV
-836 ILSDHNVRKRD
+836 SAILSDHNIRKRD

-858 SSNEKKAEEKEV
+858 SSNEKEAKQKEV
-870 SVEQSKQCSAS
+870 SVEQSKPCSAS
-881 SNVKTNVATRNQSN
+881 SSPKTSVATRNQSN

-918 LFINTRTGHSSF
+918 LFINTRTGHSFF

-940 DDCSEMSGTE
+940 DDCSEMSGRE
-950 GLDVANDY
+950 GLEVANDY

>member
-1 MKRSNQIHLR
+1 
-11 GMIRPLQEE
+11 MIRPLQEE

-48 GASNITLRVDIPNLK
+48 GASSITLRVDIPNLK

-139 KVLDLAESRFPRT
+139 QVLDLAESRFPRT
-152 QCGTT
+152 QSGTT

-186 IASIALIHPKTAFL
+186 IASIALVHPKTAFL

-287 DLLRKVTASE
+287 ELLRKLTASE

-302 PDGPQT
+302 PEGPQT
-308 KVTSPQNVKS
+308 KVTSPQNAKS

-330 CLVTEYDICFEPA
+330 CLVTEYDICFEPV

-348 FQDWGSVL
+348 FQDWESVL

-371 FSLDPEQADFRENN
+371 FSLDPEQADSRENN

-391 SCTRNLEAFEY
+391 SCTRSLEAFEY

-413 SLHSSTVFRPRKNVG
+413 SLHSSTVFRPRKTEMGQNVG

-441 SCESDQNHQD
+441 SHESDQNHQD

-477 DPQDDF
+477 DPPDDF

-490 ASSVDMT
+490 ASSVEMT

-503 FSSNAAEYKNIHCN
+503 FSSNAAEFKNKHCD

-523 VSKSEFDNTGKAN
+523 VSKSEFNNTGEAN
-536 HIRTTVSNNVVHC
+536 HTCIRKTVSSNIVHSS
-549 FNHSSSSQSVG
+549 NHSCSSQSVG
-560 SYCFQISQKTF
+560 SYCIQNSQETF

-578 SSQHSER
+578 GSQHSER
-585 NMLNVPES
+585 NMLNAPES
-593 HSNNNAYNSR
+593 HINNNACTSGE
-603 KFSQNRKA
+603 FSQNRKA

-617 LDKKENSQATNIGTN
+617 LDKKENSQATNSGSDM
-632 VVCSFQSSCAK
+632 VCSFQSSHAK
-643 LRSTGTPS
+643 PRRTGTPNS
-651 TTSTRQRTKT
+651 TSTRQRTKT

-668 HPITLSGVY
+668 RPITLSEVY

-684 SSEASAINLGHLS
+684 SSEASAVNLGLLS
-697 KNRKLISLQGSCK
+697 KNRKLISLQDSCK

-723 INANIRECNKESL
+723 IDANISECNEESL
-736 KRCDQALP
+736 KCCDQALR
-744 KTVNNVEDSN
+744 KTVNNGEDSN
-754 ILASNSDGMSGTTM
+754 IFASNSDCMSGTAM

-774 KIGVNNN
+774 RIGVNNN
-781 DSVSLEAAS
+781 DSVSLVSTS

-825 EPRKENSCDSV
+825 QPRKENSSDSA

-847 CVTDRCTELLC
+847 CFTDRCTELLC

-870 SVEQSKQCSAS
+870 SLEQSKQCSAS
-881 SNVKTNVATRNQSN
+881 SSPKTNVATRNQNN

-918 LFINTRTGHSSF
+918 LFINMRTGHSSF

-940 DDCSEMSGTE
+940 DDCSEISGRE
-950 GLDVANDY
+950 GLEVANDY
-958 RQHIPH
+958 RQHMPH

>member
-1 MKRSNQIHLR
+1 
-11 GMIRPLQEE
+11 MIRPLQEE

-48 GASNITLRVDIPNLK
+48 GASSITLRVDIPNLK

-106 EALASLREICDV
+106 ETLASLREICDV

-139 KVLDLAESRFPRT
+139 QVLDLAVSRFPRT
-152 QCGTT
+152 QSGTT

-186 IASIALIHPKTAFL
+186 IASIALVHPKTAFL

-250 ISTDTHHSKSLQFVF
+250 ISIDTHHSKSLQFVF

-287 DLLRKVTASE
+287 ELLRKLTASE

-302 PDGPQT
+302 PEGPQT
-308 KVTSPQNVKS
+308 KVTSPQNAKS

-348 FQDWGSVL
+348 FQDWESVL

-371 FSLDPEQADFRENN
+371 FSLDPEQADSGENK

-391 SCTRNLEAFEY
+391 SCTRSLEAFEY

-413 SLHSSTVFRPRKNVG
+413 SLHSSTVFRPRKTEMGQNVG

-441 SCESDQNHQD
+441 SHESDQNHQD
-451 KNLSDTVGLDSSL
+451 KNLSDTVGLHSSL
-464 CASVCPSCSDSKS
+464 CVSVCPSCSDSKS
-477 DPQDDF
+477 DPEDEF

-490 ASSVDMT
+490 ASSMEMT

-503 FSSNAAEYKNIHCN
+503 FSSNAAEFKNKHCD

-523 VSKSEFDNTGKAN
+523 VSESEFNNTGKAN
-536 HIRTTVSNNVVHC
+536 HTCIRKTVSSNIVNSS
-549 FNHSSSSQSVG
+549 NHSCSSQSVG
-560 SYCFQISQKTF
+560 SYCFQNSQETF

-578 SSQHSER
+578 GSQHSER
-585 NMLNVPES
+585 NMLNTPES
-593 HSNNNAYNSR
+593 HINNNACTSGE
-603 KFSQNRKA
+603 FSQNRKA

-617 LDKKENSQATNIGTN
+617 LDKKENSQATNSGSDM
-632 VVCSFQSSCAK
+632 VCSFQSSHAK
-643 LRSTGTPS
+643 PRRTGTPNS
-651 TTSTRQRTKT
+651 TSTRQRTKT

-668 HPITLSGVY
+668 RPITLSEVY

-684 SSEASAINLGHLS
+684 SSEASAINLGLLS
-697 KNRKLISLQGSCK
+697 KNRKLISLQDSCK

-723 INANIRECNKESL
+723 IDANISECNEESL
-736 KRCDQALP
+736 KCCDQALR
-744 KTVNNVEDSN
+744 KTVNNGEDSN
-754 ILASNSDGMSGTTM
+754 ILASNSDCMSGTAM

-774 KIGVNNN
+774 RIGVNNN
-781 DSVSLEAAS
+781 DSVSLVSTS

-825 EPRKENSCDSV
+825 QPRKENSSDSA

-847 CVTDRCTELLC
+847 CFTDRCTELLC

-870 SVEQSKQCSAS
+870 SLEQSKQCSAS
-881 SNVKTNVATRNQSN
+881 SSPKTNVATRNQNN

-918 LFINTRTGHSSF
+918 LFINMRTGHSSF

-940 DDCSEMSGTE
+940 DDCSEMSGRE
-950 GLDVANDY
+950 GLEVANDY
-958 RQHIPH
+958 RQHMPH

>member
-1 MKRSNQIHLR
+1 
-11 GMIRPLQEE
+11 MIRPLQEE

-106 EALASLREICDV
+106 EALSSLREICDV

-129 QTYCKLFRNA
+129 QTYCKLFRNVQ
-139 KVLDLAESRFPRT
+139 VLDLAESRFPRT
-152 QCGTT
+152 QSGTT
-157 VTLHNIFANLP
+157 ITLHNIFSNLP

-186 IASIALIHPKTAFL
+186 IASIALVHPKTAFL

-227 GNYRSKGLQQV
+227 GIYRSKGLQQA

-287 DLLRKVTASE
+287 DLLRKVIASE

-302 PDGPQT
+302 PEGPQT
-308 KVTSPQNVKS
+308 KVTSPQNAKS
-318 SDNHGIFFLNVE
+318 FDNHGIFFLNVE

-348 FQDWGSVL
+348 FQDWESVL

-361 CIKDFLTKHN
+361 CIKDFLTRHN
-371 FSLDPEQADFRENN
+371 FSLDPEQADSGENN

-391 SCTRNLEAFEY
+391 SCTRSLEAFEY

-413 SLHSSTVFRPRKNVG
+413 SLHSSTVFRPRKTEMGQNVG
-428 KEAQTNLQNGPIV
+428 KEAQTNLLNGPIV
-441 SCESDQNHQD
+441 SHESDQNHQD
-451 KNLSDTVGLDSSL
+451 KSLNETVGLDSSL

-477 DPQDDF
+477 DQQDDF
-483 FHMLEGS
+483 SHILEVS
-490 ASSVDMT
+490 ASSVDVT

-503 FSSNAAEYKNIHCN
+503 FSSNAAEFKNKDCN

-523 VSKSEFDNTGKAN
+523 VNKSEFDNTGKAN
-536 HIRTTVSNNVVHC
+536 HIRTTVSSNVVHSS
-549 FNHSSSSQSVG
+549 NHPCSSQSLG
-560 SYCFQISQKTF
+560 SYCFQNFQKTF
-571 NCQSGID
+571 NCHSGID

-593 HSNNNAYNSR
+593 HSNNAYNCR
-603 KFSQNRKA
+603 EFSQNRKA

-617 LDKKENSQATNIGTN
+617 LDKKENSQATNIGTD
-632 VVCSFQSSCAK
+632 VVCSFQLACAK
-643 LRSTGTPS
+643 VRSTGTPS

-668 HPITLSGVY
+668 SPITLSEVY
-677 TRKRSQG
+677 TRKRSHG
-684 SSEASAINLGHLS
+684 SSEDSAINVGLLS

-723 INANIRECNKESL
+723 INANIRECNEESL

-744 KTVNNVEDSN
+744 KTLNNGEDSN
-754 ILASNSDGMSGTTM
+754 ILASNSDGMSGTAM
-768 DQDLTT
+768 NQDLTT

-781 DSVSLEAAS
+781 DSVCLVSAS

-825 EPRKENSCDSV
+825 QPWKENSSDSV
-836 ILSDHNVRKRD
+836 ILSDHSVRKCD

-881 SNVKTNVATRNQSN
+881 SNVKTNVATRNQSK
-895 NQGKESYLNNEWYCT
+895 NQGKESYLNKEWYCT
-910 FDASLGRN
+910 FDTSLGRN

-930 VPPTDFYFVQ
+930 VPPTDFYFVE

-950 GLDVANDY
+950 DLKVANDY
-958 RQHIPH
+958 RQNIPH